1 MPNFSVQVDHTII
14 MYLVD
19 PDGNFAEYYGQ
30 NRTAEEITASIANK
44 MIKYSK
50 NR

>member
-1 MPNFSVQVDHTII
+1 MPNFSVQVDHKIII

-30 NRTAEEITASIANK
+30 NQNCRGN
-44 MIKYSK
+44 
-50 NR
+50 NC